1 MSAAGGIP
9 ASLRFL
15 TAHPSQP
22 MDANL
27 LNTIKALA
35 LRQKPLITVTAEAA
49 PKAASFEP
57 GQRLQGS
64 VQAEVSPALFRVR
77 IGSQVI
83 QMQLPASIRSGDTV
97 ALQVVA
103 TQPRLVFSMSASTN
117 PLSTPEQLSSTSRLL
132 SALSQ
137 QQPDK
142 AYVRAA
148 QKTPLWPLQQAP
160 ESGKL
165 AGLLHDALGSSGLFY
180 ESHQAQW
187 LQGARSTAQLL
198 QEPQNQPPV
207 PARSAAAAGSP
218 DKGGPL
224 VSSAPEG
231 RIASIPEHLQPLV
244 QQQLNALE
252 TRQMLW
258 QGNIWPGQTMQ
269 WEIHEQAAQVPAT
282 DGERQWATQLQLD
295 LPRLGPVTAT
305 LRFGGN
311 GLSVKLD
318 AGTAATRAELGGASA
333 SLLASL
339 AENGITITNLLVTQ
353 HAAAQ

>member
-1 MSAAGGIP
+1 
-9 ASLRFL
+9 
-15 TAHPSQP
+15 

-35 LRQKPLITVTAEAA
+35 LRQKPLITVAAEAA

-57 GQRLQGS
+57 GQRFQGS
-64 VQAEVSPALFRVR
+64 VQAEVSHGMFRVR
-77 IGSQVI
+77 IGGQIV
-83 QMQLPASIRSGDTV
+83 QMQLPASIRIGDTV

-148 QKTPLWPLQQAP
+148 QKTPLWPLQQTP

-165 AGLLHDALGSSGLFY
+165 ADLLRDALSNSGLFY

-187 LQGARSTAQLL
+187 LRGARSTAQLL
-198 QEPQNQPPV
+198 QEPQNQPP
-207 PARSAAAAGSP
+207 AQTRSAAATAAAGSP
-218 DKGGPL
+218 DKGGQL
-224 VSSAPEG
+224 VSSAPED
-231 RIASIPEHLQPLV
+231 RLASIPEHLQPLV

-269 WEIHEQAAQVPAT
+269 WEIHEQAAQAPAA
-282 DGERQWATQLQLD
+282 DGERQWATQLQLN
-295 LPRLGPVTAT
+295 LPRLGPVAAM

-318 AGTAATRAELGGASA
+318 VGTAAARAELGGASA
-333 SLLASL
+333 NLLAVL
-339 AENGITITNLLVTQ
+339 AENGITVTNMLVTQ